1 MRRLKMQKAL
11 TTLVPLLALV
21 LTAGCSFMRKAP
33 TDPAED
39 LRTAIQETVPDEER
53 RAELLAL
60 TDEWAELVDKLA
72 ESLVEA
78 RGTLD
83 QLVSDYDSEREDF
96 DEFFADYET
105 RRTDLGERVVKLHV
119 AMRELATDEEWRSLE
134 KETQRMTT
142 ALLSQDLAGSGG

>member
-1 MRRLKMQKAL
+1 MRRLQMQKAL
-11 TTLVPLLALV
+11 TTFVPLLALV
-21 LTAGCSFMRKAP
+21 LTAGCSSMRKTL

-39 LRTAIQETVPDEER
+39 LRTAIQGAVAVEER

-60 TDEWAELVDKLA
+60 SDEWAGLVDKVA

-78 RGTLD
+78 RRTLD

-105 RRTDLGERVVKLHV
+105 LRTELRERVIKLHV
-119 AMRELATDEEWRSLE
+119 AMREFATDEEWRSLE

>member
-11 TTLVPLLALV
+11 TTFVPLLALV

-60 TDEWAELVDKLA
+60 TDEWAELVDKLV
-72 ESLVEA
+72 LVVDSIQLKPECFIFLRKRVVPGMRDLVTDSWAVRRGVLPTPAA
-78 RGTLD
+78 RGGVE
-83 QLVSDYDSEREDF
+83 VS
-96 DEFFADYET
+96 T
-105 RRTDLGERVVKLHV
+105 
-119 AMRELATDEEWRSLE
+119 
-134 KETQRMTT
+134 
-142 ALLSQDLAGSGG
+142 